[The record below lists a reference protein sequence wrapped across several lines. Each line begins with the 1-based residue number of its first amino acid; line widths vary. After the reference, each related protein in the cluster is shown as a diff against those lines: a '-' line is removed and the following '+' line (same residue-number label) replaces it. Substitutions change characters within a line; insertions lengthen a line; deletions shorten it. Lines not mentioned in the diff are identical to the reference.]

1 MAPGRSTTLRGLG
14 KRIDTPV
21 SGIAWIGSGARVEPP
36 TSARPLLTPTGRST
50 GPSTDASSGAVTS
63 LGASVEALRTDDIV
77 RLRHFARWV
86 VVLCAI
92 ALVVSH
98 FHGGSAVLRIIT
110 RAALVLMG
118 GTAAFIGWSAGRAP
132 SYDSL
137 RPKMR
142 FFGVVAVLCSF
153 VFELRIGFFSPV
165 PAVVVFG
172 MAYFARSEARRLVW
186 TLGVTVIVA
195 YATTAFLMALDVVP
209 DPGVFNSSGLSRTV
223 RLVAVI
229 STTMVY
235 VATLLQA
242 RMSRRSAEAM
252 LLLARNATL
261 EAHRHEA
268 QLAEANVDLA
278 RVLKAAVGHKGR
290 YTGTT
295 ASHWAIGEVVGR
307 GAMGEVYAAVD
318 RRTGA
323 RVAVKFLQPAS
334 AMDEDPR
341 PRFLREARIAAS
353 LRSPSLVTVHGI
365 GETAD
370 GAPFIAMELLE
381 GRDLGCR
388 LRRESRLPLFEVVTM
403 VRHVSAGLVIAHEA
417 GVVHR
422 DLKPQNLFYARH
434 HGTLRWKVLD
444 FGIST
449 LADSNGTLTAEAII
463 GTPGYMAPEQAN
475 GERVDARTDLFALGA
490 VVYRALTGNPAFP
503 GSAAP
508 QILYSVVFENAI
520 RPRALDPSLPPD
532 VETFLA
538 IALAKDPRDR
548 FASAADMAD
557 AFERAAA
564 NRLPPALRTRG
575 DQILLKHPW
584 KCLPARPTV

>member
-1 MAPGRSTTLRGLG
+1 MAPVRSTTLRGLG
-14 KRIDTPV
+14 VRIDTPV
-21 SGIAWIGSGARVEPP
+21 SGIAWIGSGPRVESP
-36 TSARPLLTPTGRST
+36 TSVRFGPTPTRPFT
-50 GPSTDASSGAVTS
+50 PAAPND
-63 LGASVEALRTDDIV
+63 LLALRTDDVV

-86 VVLCAI
+86 IVLCAV

-98 FHGGSAVLRIIT
+98 FHGDATLLRAIT
-110 RAALVLMG
+110 RVAVVAIG
-118 GTAAFIGWSAGRAP
+118 GWAAFIWWSAGSAP
-132 SYDSL
+132 SYDAL

-142 FFGVVAVLCSF
+142 IFGVLAVVCSF
-153 VFELRIGFFSPV
+153 VFEIRIGMFSPV

-186 TLGVTVIVA
+186 ILGAIVIAA
-195 YATTAFLMALDVVP
+195 YATTASLMAFDVLA
-209 DPGVFNSSGLSRTV
+209 DPGVFNSSGLTRTV
-223 RLVAVI
+223 RVVAVV

-235 VATLLQA
+235 VATLFQA

-252 LLLARNATL
+252 LLLVRNATL
-261 EAHRHEA
+261 EAHRREA

-278 RVLKAAVGHKGR
+278 RVLKAAVGYQGR
-290 YTGTT
+290 YSGTT
-295 ASHWAIGEVVGR
+295 ASHWAIGDMVGR

-323 RVAVKFLQPAS
+323 RVAVKFLQPSS
-334 AMDEDPR
+334 ATIDVDPR

-353 LRSPSLVTVHGI
+353 LCSANLVTVHGI

-388 LRRESRLPLFEVVTM
+388 LRRESRISLFDVVAM
-403 VRHVSAGLVIAHEA
+403 VKEVSAGLAIAHEA

-422 DLKPQNLFYARH
+422 DLKPQNLFYAKH

-449 LADSNGTLTAEAII
+449 LTDSNGTLTAEAII

-475 GERVDARTDLFALGA
+475 GERVDQRTDLFALGA
-490 VVYRALTGNPAFP
+490 VIYRALTGHPAFP

-520 RPRALDPSLPPD
+520 RPRALDASLPPD
-532 VETFLA
+532 VEAFLA
-538 IALAKDPRDR
+538 IALAKDPRQR
-548 FASAADMAD
+548 FASALEMAD

-564 NRLPPALRTRG
+564 NRLPPELRVRAE
-575 DQILLKHPW
+575 QILLEHPW
-584 KCLPARPTV
+584 KSLPTRTTA

>member
-1 MAPGRSTTLRGLG
+1 MGTGRNTNLRDLRE
-14 KRIDTPV
+14 RIDTPV
-21 SGIAWIGSGARVEPP
+21 SGIAWIGSGARLETP
-36 TSARPLLTPTGRST
+36 TSARVAPTLLEAKAAPNDRPGFS
-50 GPSTDASSGAVTS
+50 
-63 LGASVEALRTDDIV
+63 EALRTDDVV

-86 VVLCAI
+86 IVLCVVAM
-92 ALVVSH
+92 VVSH
-98 FHGGSAVLRIIT
+98 FQGDATLLRGIT
-110 RAALVLMG
+110 RGALVVLG
-118 GTAAFIGWSAGRAP
+118 GWAAFIWWSAGRAP
-132 SYDSL
+132 DYEVL

-142 FFGVVAVLCSF
+142 VFGVLAVICSF
-153 VFELRIGFFSPV
+153 VFEIRIGMFSPV

-186 TLGVTVIVA
+186 ALGAIVIAA
-195 YATTAFLMALDVVP
+195 YATTASLMAFDVVP
-209 DPGVFNSSGLSRTV
+209 DPGVFTSHGLSRAV
-223 RLVAVI
+223 RIVAVV

-235 VATLLQA
+235 IATLFQA
-242 RMSRRSAEAM
+242 RMSRRSAEGM

-261 EAHRHEA
+261 EAHRREA

-278 RVLKAAVGHKGR
+278 RMLRANVGREGR
-290 YTGTT
+290 YSGTT
-295 ASHWAIGEVVGR
+295 AGYWSIGDVVGR

-318 RRTGA
+318 RRSGA
-323 RVAVKFLQPAS
+323 RVAVKFLQQTA
-334 AMDEDPR
+334 ATMDEDPR
-341 PRFLREARIAAS
+341 PRFQREARIAAS
-353 LRSPSLVTVHGI
+353 LRSANLVTVHGV

-388 LRRESRLPLFEVVTM
+388 LRRESRIALSDVLTL
-403 VRHVSAGLVIAHEA
+403 VRHVTKGLSIAHDA
-417 GVVHR
+417 GVIHR
-422 DLKPQNLFYARH
+422 DLKPQNLFYANH

-490 VVYRALTGNPAFP
+490 VVYRSLTGHPAFP

-508 QILYSVVFENAI
+508 QILYSVVFENPI
-520 RPRALDPSLPPD
+520 RPRALDASLPPD
-532 VETFLA
+532 IEAFLA
-538 IALAKDPRDR
+538 IALAKEPRDR
-548 FASAADMAD
+548 FATASDLAD

-564 NRLPPALRTRG
+564 NRLPPELRVRAE
-575 DQILLKHPW
+575 QILLKHPW
-584 KCLPARPTV
+584 KSLPARSTV